1 MAGPLKSV
9 TGKKNIRSKGK
20 AGIVVARWNEEIT
33 GALLAGAREGLIRSG
48 YHEKD
53 ILVTYV
59 PGSFELPL
67 AAQRLAVKKD
77 ISGVICIGCLIKGDT
92 PHFDY
97 ISQAT
102 AQGIM
107 DVGLKTSKP
116 VIFGVLTTNTLPQA
130 IDRAGGKLGNKGEE
144 AAASLIEM
152 LS

>member
-9 TGKKNIRSKGK
+9 TGKKITRSAGK
-20 AGIVVARWNEEIT
+20 VGIVVARWNEDIT
-33 GALLAGAREGLIRSG
+33 GALLAGAKDGLIRSG
-48 YHEKD
+48 HREKD
-53 ILVTYV
+53 IVVVYV

-67 AAQRLAVKKD
+67 AAQRLAVKKEFC
-77 ISGVICIGCLIKGDT
+77 GVICIGCLIKGDT

-116 VIFGVLTTNTLPQA
+116 VIFGVLTTNTHKQA